1 MGKFNFLVLALLV
14 VSLGFTGCK
23 KDDDDD
29 AKVIILGKWQMTK
42 EVWKDYNPNGSIA
55 NQGTETDVDYAIEF
69 KSNGSYTVYYQG
81 DIEETGTYSIQND
94 GKKLVFNN
102 AEDDIDDIH
111 TINSL
116 TSSQLVL
123 YQEDSE
129 TVGGQTTKSTYEL
142 TFNKQ

>member
-1 MGKFNFLVLALLV
+1 MRKFKLLALALLV

-23 KDDDDD
+23 KDDGDDTK
-29 AKVIILGKWQMTK
+29 AKILGKWEMTK
-42 EVWKDYNPNGSIA
+42 EVWKEYEDGSLKD
-55 NQGTETDVDYAIEF
+55 QGTETDVDYEIEF

-81 DIEETGTYSIQND
+81 DIEETGTYSIEND

-102 AEDDIDDIH
+102 AEDDIDDFH

-116 TSSQLVL
+116 TSSQLIL
-123 YQEDSE
+123 YQEESE
-129 TVGGQTTKSTYEL
+129 TVGGQTFKSTYEL

>member
-1 MGKFNFLVLALLV
+1 MRKFKLLALALLV

-23 KDDDDD
+23 KDDGDDTK
-29 AKVIILGKWQMTK
+29 AKILGKWEMTK
-42 EVWKDYNPNGSIA
+42 EVWKEYENGTLTD
-55 NQGTETDVDYAIEF
+55 QGTETDVDYEIEF

-81 DIEETGTYSIQND
+81 DIEETGTYSIEND

-102 AEDDIDDIH
+102 AEDDIDDFH

-116 TSSQLVL
+116 TSSQLIL
-123 YQEDSE
+123 YQEESE
-129 TVGGQTTKSTYEL
+129 TVGGQTFKSTYEL

>member
-1 MGKFNFLVLALLV
+1 MRKFKLLALALLV

-23 KDDDDD
+23 KDDGDDTK
-29 AKVIILGKWQMTK
+29 AKILGKWEMTK
-42 EVWKDYNPNGSIA
+42 EVWKEYENGSLKD
-55 NQGTETDVDYAIEF
+55 QGTETDVDYEIEF

-81 DIEETGTYSIQND
+81 DIEETGTYSIEND

-102 AEDDIDDIH
+102 AEDDIDDFH

-116 TSSQLVL
+116 TSSQLIL
-123 YQEDSE
+123 YQEESE
-129 TVGGQTTKSTYEL
+129 TVGGQTFKSTYEL

>member
-1 MGKFNFLVLALLV
+1 MRKFKLLALALLV

-23 KDDDDD
+23 KDDGDDTK
-29 AKVIILGKWQMTK
+29 AKILGKWEMTK
-42 EVWKDYNPNGSIA
+42 EVWKEYENGSLKD
-55 NQGTETDVDYAIEF
+55 QGTETDVDYAVEF

-81 DIEETGTYSIQND
+81 DIEETGTYSIEND

-102 AEDDIDDIH
+102 AEDDIDDFH

-116 TSSQLVL
+116 TSSQLIL
-123 YQEDSE
+123 YQEESE
-129 TVGGQTTKSTYEL
+129 TVGGQTFKSTYEL